1 MPKTDEANQQIREE
15 QRTKIL
21 SAAKKVF
28 ARKGK
33 AATMADV
40 AAEAGVSQG
49 LAYRYFASKEE
60 MLTTLVKQAAQ
71 DGGGP
76 AARIREIQGT
86 PGKRLALLVSYLLED
101 RREHPGFY
109 QFFYQVLADDTMP
122 NDLRQ
127 LVQSNGRVIQ
137 DIMRQLIVEGQ
148 ASGEIA
154 KDDPDQLMTALM
166 ACFDGLVKRT
176 TWLDPEDAK
185 KHFPEVKIIMRI
197 LKPDGQEG
205 KRPQ

>member
-1 MPKTDEANQQIREE
+1 MPKTEETNQQIREE

-21 SAAKKVF
+21 SAAGKVF

-60 MLTTLVKQAAQ
+60 ILTTLVKQAAQ
-71 DGGGP
+71 EGGGP
-76 AARIREIQGT
+76 AARIREIKGT
-86 PGKRLALLVSYLLED
+86 PGTRLALLVSYLLED

-127 LVQSNGRVIQ
+127 LVQKNGRVIQ
-137 DIMRQLIVEGQ
+137 DIMRQLIIEGQ
-148 ASGEIA
+148 VSGEIA

-176 TWLDPEDAK
+176 TGLDPENAK
-185 KHFPEVKIIMRI
+185 KHFPEVKIIMRM
-197 LKPDGQEG
+197 LKPEGQEG

>member
-1 MPKTDEANQQIREE
+1 MPRTEEANQQIREE

-21 SAAKKVF
+21 AAAAKVF

-40 AAEAGVSQG
+40 ATETGISQG

-60 MLTTLVKQAAQ
+60 ILTTLVKQSAQ
-71 DGGGP
+71 AGGGP

-137 DIMRQLIVEGQ
+137 DIMRQLIIEGQ

-154 KDDPDQLMTALM
+154 KDDSDQLMTALM
-166 ACFDGLVKRT
+166 ACFDGLVKRAT
-176 TWLDPEDAK
+176 LLDAENAK
-185 KHFPEVKIIMRI
+185 KHFPEVKIILRI
-197 LKPDGQEG
+197 LKPDEQEG
-205 KRPQ
+205 KRP